1 MVGTAGLRSAAA
13 GRSMIEAAVP
23 SPCVD
28 ICRLDAQ
35 GLCVGCRRTI
45 DEITEWPRASE
56 ARRREILL
64 GLERRTLTAAAQDPA
79 RTARD

>member
-1 MVGTAGLRSAAA
+1 
-13 GRSMIEAAVP
+13 MIDAAAVP

-45 DEITEWPRASE
+45 DEITEWRCASE
-56 ARRREILL
+56 ARRREILRE
-64 GLERRTLTAAAQDPA
+64 LERRTPVPCAPPLISP
-79 RTARD
+79 

>member
-1 MVGTAGLRSAAA
+1 
-13 GRSMIEAAVP
+13 MIEAAVL

-28 ICRLDAQ
+28 ICRLDPQ

-56 ARRREILL
+56 ARRREILREL
-64 GLERRTLTAAAQDPA
+64 ALRTPAASNQDPA
-79 RTARD
+79 LS

>member
-1 MVGTAGLRSAAA
+1 MPTLSVSTPDTPVA
-13 GRSMIEAAVP
+13 

-45 DEITEWPRASE
+45 GEITEWSRASD
-56 ARRREILL
+56 ARRREILSEL
-64 GLERRTLTAAAQDPA
+64 ARR
-79 RTARD
+79 RS